1 MIFKREERRAPGKR
15 EELKLGSGR
24 KSRDHRLKKFR
35 KKITQVFY
43 PNLLFRPVTLRI
55 K

>member
-1 MIFKREERRAPGKR
+1 MIFKREERKAPGKR

-35 KKITQVFY
+35 KKLPKFFIPIY
-43 PNLLFRPVTLRI
+43 YSDP
-55 K
+55 